1 MHMSLASFGMLACLC
16 IWVMQRQSTTD
27 VDVAAAKDALFG
39 AYDAEDRPCKYA
51 SGGVFAEGGRTGMGG
66 TGDDSDDEDQGTP
79 PPPPPPPPLVLS
91 TVRISIQ

>member
-39 AYDAEDRPCKYA
+39 AYDAEDGPCKYA

-66 TGDDSDDEDQGTP
+66 RGDDSDDDEDQGTP
-79 PPPPPPPPLVLS
+79 PPPPPLPTTLS
-91 TVRISIQ
+91 TVGTSVQ